1 METKQIIS
9 EIVEHFKSE
18 IKKADWEN
26 NWGDQTMT
34 VSIIQ
39 DLSNGFC
46 TIGTMVAYGKLDVDN
61 SSTPGS
67 ISLEVED
74 VDVSINVFDQNEH
87 RIIFPNKGVRV
98 RSTIENKLKKYLQP

>member
-9 EIVEHFKSE
+9 EIVEHFKSK

-26 NWGDQTMT
+26 NWGIQTMT
-34 VSIIQ
+34 VAIIQ

-46 TIGTMVAYGKLDVDN
+46 AIGTMVAYGRFYVDN

-87 RIIFPNKGVRV
+87 RIIFPNKGIRV
-98 RSTIENKLKKYLQP
+98 RSTIEKELKKYLQP